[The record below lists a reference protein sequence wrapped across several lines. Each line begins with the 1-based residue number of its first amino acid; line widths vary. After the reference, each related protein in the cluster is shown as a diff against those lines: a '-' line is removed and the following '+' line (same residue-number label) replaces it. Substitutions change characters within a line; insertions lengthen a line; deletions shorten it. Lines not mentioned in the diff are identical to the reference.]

1 MSFFRHPLVNR
12 VSSTFI
18 LCGCSDV
25 TSQLFLNTPVSVD
38 PDRVIRFSLS
48 GSFSLIPIWFGWN
61 SLVSSHLSNG
71 PVGLAKRIAMEA
83 FLFGPL
89 YLSSL
94 LFWTT
99 TIKSQNPVQ
108 GLQSIPHSLLP
119 LYLDALKIV
128 PAYNAFTYFAVAP
141 HMRGYALTGFQYLW
155 NIYVAWYVDNASD
168 KFSPP
173 PTSLMYSA
181 ENSSS

>member
-1 MSFFRHPLVNR
+1 M
-12 VSSTFI
+12 
-18 LCGCSDV
+18 